1 VNTLGRHLLLSG
13 LILLSGWRASAV
25 VNAVGD
31 TPVIDEQPIGRRAT
45 EGGHAT
51 LSVLAHANTTITY
64 QWFKGSA
71 PLTNDTRITGATT
84 AVLNI
89 DPALRADTSNYTVV
103 VKVATMD
110 SVTSAPVSLVVTQ
123 LFMSNPVPT
132 GTGAVIHLYGQI
144 GDVYRVE
151 LNVNFGGWKTN
162 GYATNVTGHTE
173 HFDNGVGG
181 GFRQFRAAFD
191 RMFPVIYP
199 LPGSNGTA
207 GFRAYGKL
215 NQVWRCETSLSL
227 PNWFPLGTVTNERGW
242 VTFYDPRLT
251 LPPVRFYRIAPP

>member
-1 VNTLGRHLLLSG
+1 LLLLIS
-13 LILLSGWRASAV
+13 ILLTTWRTSA
-25 VNAVGD
+25 ATKAAGD
-31 TPVIDEQPIGRRAT
+31 PPVIDEQPIGRKVT

-51 LSVLAHANTTITY
+51 LSVLAHGTGPLTF
-64 QWFKGSA
+64 QWRKGQE
-71 PLTNDTRITGATT
+71 PLTNSARLTGATN

-103 VKVATMD
+103 VTTGTA

-123 LFMSNPVPT
+123 LVISSPVPT

-151 LNVNFGGWKTN
+151 LNVNFGGWTTN
-162 GYATNVTGHTE
+162 GYATNRTGHTE

-181 GFRQFRAAFD
+181 GFRQFRAAFE
-191 RMFPVIYP
+191 RMLPVLYP
-199 LPGSNGTA
+199 LDASNGTA

-215 NQVWRCETSLSL
+215 NQVWRCDTSSAL
-227 PNWFPLGTVTNERGW
+227 PAWTPLGTFTNTTGW
-242 VTFYDPRLT
+242 LTFYDPRLN